1 MLRRLFAIAF
11 LWPLAVLGA
20 QGEPAPYVGRSVAAV
35 IDELRAA
42 GQPFA
47 YSTSI
52 VSHDLVV
59 AAEPVATEPVALLRE
74 ILAPHDL
81 TLHFEAGV
89 HLVVRMQKDEVATG
103 RVLLLIRSGE
113 NDAAIENATLTIVPE
128 LAVNDELSTGV
139 YQFFRVTPGR
149 YQFIVEAEGFQTKER
164 ILDLGPGDSEVLN
177 LVLDEKKPSIETI
190 TISASR
196 YEISRDIASSRFL
209 LDQRSIQN
217 MPDIGEDP
225 IRITHRLPGAAASGA
240 SARTHF
246 RGGDDGEIGVMLN
259 GQWLF
264 DPFHVRDYQSVF
276 SAIDARA
283 ISGVEVYT
291 GGFPA
296 QYGDRMSG
304 LVLMESMEVAQDR
317 HSEIGLSVFNTSF
330 LTSGTEPGK
339 RWLFSARRGNLD
351 LVIDPKFG
359 EPSYYDVFGEVEFE
373 LSPNSSLSFNALYAN
388 DRVKLVLE
396 SDPSEFEQIVSK
408 TRNAQVWMQLKNQ
421 WSDSLSSSTVVSVL
435 AYENLRTGFT
445 DDIEKIVSSVRDD
458 RQIDQVT
465 LRQDWAWNPND
476 QHLLQW
482 GIQASFS
489 DAAYHYEGT
498 AEFFELQSLYEN
510 QSDVI
515 NRSLSAAPRGG
526 NFALYVS
533 DRWRLT
539 PRTIFEWG
547 LRWDDQTY
555 TNLTSDA
562 QVSPRFNILH
572 ALTPKTELRLTW
584 GRYQQSQ
591 PIQQLQIEDGID
603 EFWPAQRSDH
613 VIAGVR
619 HLFRDKYA
627 LRIELFYKDMSRITP
642 RFENLYNPLGVIPEL
657 QPDRVRLDPDS
668 AQSSGIEL
676 SVDRSSGAWNWW
688 ASYTLSKVTDRI
700 DGTDFARSW
709 DQRHAFQGGFS
720 WSGQNWSAAMAT
732 SVHSGWPSTD
742 LLLGDNGVDVN
753 GDTVYVVT
761 PGLRNAQHYPTF
773 GSLDMRLSRTFDLRR
788 GSLMAFVEISN
799 ALDRRNPCCIDWDAE
814 ADIDGNLTLERG
826 QDYWLP
832 FLPAIGVLW
841 EF

>member
-1 MLRRLFAIAF
+1 MLRRLFAMTL
-11 LWPLAVLGA
+11 LWPLAVLAA
-20 QGEPAPYVGRSVAAV
+20 QDEPATYAGRSVAAV

-52 VSHDLVV
+52 VSSDLVITV
-59 AAEPVATEPVALLRE
+59 EPVATDPVELLRE
-74 ILAPHDL
+74 ILAPHEL
-81 TLHFEAGV
+81 TLHYEAGV
-89 HLVVRMQKDEVATG
+89 HLVVRMQRSENVPG
-103 RVLLLIRSGE
+103 RILLLIRNGD
-113 NDAAIENATLTIVPE
+113 NDAAIENARLTVVPA
-128 LAVNDELSTGV
+128 LSITDELSAGV
-139 YQFFRVTPGR
+139 YQFFKVMPGR
-149 YQFIVEAEGFQTKER
+149 YQFIVEAEGFQTTER
-164 ILDLGPGDSEVLN
+164 ILDLGPGESEVVN
-177 LVLDEKKPSIETI
+177 LLLDAEKPAIETI

-217 MPDIGEDP
+217 MPDMGEDP
-225 IRITHRLPGAAASGA
+225 LRISHRLPGAAASGA

-264 DPFHVRDYQSVF
+264 DPFHIRDYQSVF

-304 LVLMESMEVAQDR
+304 LVLMESMQAVQDR
-317 HSEIGLSVFNTSF
+317 HTEIGLSVYNTSF
-330 LTSGTEPGK
+330 LTSGTEPGR

-359 EPSYYDVFGEVEFE
+359 EPSYYDVFGEVEFDI
-373 LSPNSSLSFNALYAN
+373 SSQASLSLNALYAN
-388 DRVKLVLE
+388 DRVRLVLE

-408 TRNAQVWMQLKNQ
+408 TRNAQFWVQLQNQ
-421 WSDSLSSSTVVSVL
+421 WSDSLSSSTVLSIL
-435 AYENLRTGFT
+435 AFENLRSGFT

-465 LRQDWAWNPND
+465 LRQDWVWQPND
-476 QHLLQW
+476 YHLLRW
-482 GIQASFS
+482 GVEGGFS
-489 DAAYHYEGT
+489 DAVYEYAGT
-498 AEFFELQSLYEN
+498 AEFFELQSWYP
-510 QSDVI
+510 SGPDVI

-539 PRTIFEWG
+539 PRTILEWG

-555 TNLTSDA
+555 TNLSSDA
-562 QVSPRFNILH
+562 QVSPRFNILY
-572 ALTPKTELRLTW
+572 ALTPQTELRLTW

-591 PIQQLQIEDGID
+591 PIQQLQIEDGVD
-603 EFWPAQRSDH
+603 EYWPAQRSDH

-619 HLFRDKYA
+619 RLFRDRYA
-627 LRIELFYKDMSRITP
+627 LRMEVFFKDMSRITP
-642 RFENLYNPLGVIPEL
+642 RFENLYNPLGLIPEL

-668 AQSSGIEL
+668 AQSAGVEL
-676 SVDRSSGAWNWW
+676 SVDHSGDRWNWW

-700 DGTDFARSW
+700 DGIDYPRSW
-709 DQRHAFQGGFS
+709 DQRHAFQGGVT
-720 WSGQNWSAAMAT
+720 WSSQNWSAAVAA
-732 SVHSGWPSTD
+732 SVHSGWPTTD
-742 LLLGDNGVDVN
+742 LELAVSGIDGNGEDI
-753 GDTVYVVT
+753 YVVT
-761 PGLRNAQHYPTF
+761 PGTRNALRHPTF
-773 GSLDMRLSRTFDLRR
+773 ASLDLRLSRTFDLRR
-788 GSLMAFVEISN
+788 GSLMAFAEISN
-799 ALDRRNPCCIDWDAE
+799 ALDRRNPCCIDWDAQS
-814 ADIDGNLTLERG
+814 DLNDNVILERG
-826 QDYWLP
+826 QDFWLP
-832 FLPAIGVLW
+832 LLPAIGVLW

>member
-1 MLRRLFAIAF
+1 MLRRLIAIIL
-11 LWPLAVLGA
+11 LWPLALLAA
-20 QGEPAPYVGRSVAAV
+20 QDESVTYTGRPVAAV

-42 GQPFA
+42 GHPFA

-52 VSHDLVV
+52 VSNELVV
-59 AAEPVATEPVALLRE
+59 TAEPVATEPVALLLE
-74 ILAPHDL
+74 ILAAHEL
-81 TLHFEAGV
+81 TLHYEAGV
-89 HLVVRMQKDEVATG
+89 HLVVRMQKSAVTPG
-103 RVLLLIRSGE
+103 RILLLIRNGE
-113 NDAAIENATLTIVPE
+113 NNAAVENARLTIVPA
-128 LAVNDELSTGV
+128 LSNTDELSTGV
-139 YQFFRVTPGR
+139 FQFFKVTPGR
-149 YQFIVEAEGFQTKER
+149 YQFIVEAEGFQTTNR
-164 ILDLGPGDSEVLN
+164 ILDLGPGDSEVVN
-177 LVLDEKKPSIETI
+177 LKLDAAKPEIETI

-196 YEISRDIASSRFL
+196 YEISRDISSSRFL

-217 MPDIGEDP
+217 MPDTGEDP
-225 IRITHRLPGAAASGA
+225 LRISHRLPGAAASGA

-304 LVLMESMEVAQDR
+304 LVLMESMEIVEDR

-351 LVIDPKFG
+351 LVINSKFG
-359 EPSYYDVFGEVEFE
+359 EPSFYDVFGEVEFD
-373 LSPNSSLSFNALYAN
+373 LSPNASLSMNALYAN
-388 DRVKLVLE
+388 DRVRLILE
-396 SDPSEFEQIVSK
+396 SDPSELEQIDSN
-408 TRNAQVWMQLKNQ
+408 TRNAQFWMQLQNQ
-421 WSDSLSSSTVVSVL
+421 WSASLSSSTLLSIL
-435 AYENLRTGFT
+435 AYENLRSGFT

-465 LRQDWAWNPND
+465 LRQDWTWQPND
-476 QHLLQW
+476 HHLLRW
-482 GIQASFS
+482 GIEAGFS
-489 DAAYHYEGT
+489 DATYEYAGT
-498 AEFFELQSLYEN
+498 AEFFELQSLYANGPE
-510 QSDVI
+510 VI
-515 NRSLSAAPRGG
+515 NRSLSAAPQGG

-539 PRTIFEWG
+539 PRTMLEWG

-555 TNLTSDA
+555 TNLSSDA
-562 QVSPRFNILH
+562 QISPRFNILY
-572 ALTPKTELRLTW
+572 ALTPQTELRLTW

-591 PIQQLQIEDGID
+591 PIQQLQIEDGVD

-613 VIAGVR
+613 VIAGIR
-619 HLFRDKYA
+619 HLFRDQYA
-627 LRIELFYKDMSRITP
+627 LRMEIFFKDMSRITP
-642 RFENLYNPLGVIPEL
+642 RFENLYNPLGPIPEL

-668 AQSSGIEL
+668 AQSAGVEL
-676 SVDRSSGAWNWW
+676 SVDRSGEEWNWW
-688 ASYTLSKVTDRI
+688 ASYTLSEVTDRI
-700 DGTDFARSW
+700 NGIDYARSW
-709 DQRHAFQGGFS
+709 DQRHAFQGGVS
-720 WSGQNWSAAMAT
+720 WKSQNWSAAIAA
-732 SVHSGWPSTD
+732 SVHSGWPTTD
-742 LLLGDNGVDVN
+742 LVLGENGVDGN
-753 GDTVYVVT
+753 GDTIYVVT
-761 PGLRNAQHYPTF
+761 PGPRNALRHSTF
-773 GSLDMRLSRTFDLRR
+773 ASLDMRLSRTFELRR

-799 ALDRRNPCCIDWDAE
+799 AFDRRNPCCIDWDAE
-814 ADIDGNLTLERG
+814 RDIDGNLFLERG